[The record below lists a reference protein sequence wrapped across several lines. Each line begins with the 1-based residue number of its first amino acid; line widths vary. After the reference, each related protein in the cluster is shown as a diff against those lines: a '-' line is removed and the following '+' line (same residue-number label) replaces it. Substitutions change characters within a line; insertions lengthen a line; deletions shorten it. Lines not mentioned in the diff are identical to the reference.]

1 MNCWRWSKTRTR
13 PRHTHLP
20 HEIAHM
26 SPLMKGA
33 ARGLL
38 LAMLGLVATAAP
50 PARAWGDLGHEVVA
64 ELAARELGPQARAM
78 VEDLLGDRA
87 SQAMRENASWADRIR
102 ALEGLGMTAPFHYL
116 NFPRG
121 ECRYVARR
129 DCPGGRCIV
138 GALERFSGQ
147 LRDSSDRE
155 QRIEALK
162 WVLHL
167 VADIHQPLHAGF
179 GDDRGGNDVQLRF
192 EGEGTNLHA
201 LIDSGLLRQRR
212 LGALDY
218 ADALQAEHP
227 APPAEATRWDPD
239 APVRWAEQSCQ
250 LVAGLYP
257 PGQRIDRAYAERE
270 RPLLEARLVLS
281 AHRLARLLD
290 ALAAEPPERPQ
301 KRDDTTKVET
311 RIRPATSGATA
322 GDGID

>member
-1 MNCWRWSKTRTR
+1 MT
-13 PRHTHLP
+13 PRL
-20 HEIAHM
+20 
-26 SPLMKGA
+26 L
-33 ARGLL
+33 RGVRCLS
-38 LAMLGLVATAAP
+38 LAMLVCTAAAP
-50 PARAWGDLGHEVVA
+50 TPARAWGSVGHEVVA
-64 ELAARELGPQARAM
+64 ELAAREIGPQARAM

-87 SQAMRENASWADRIR
+87 SQAMREHANWADEIR
-102 ALEGLGMTAPFHYL
+102 AIEGLGITAPFHYL

-138 GALERFSGQ
+138 GALERFSER

-179 GDDRGGNDVQLRF
+179 GDDRGGNDLQLRF

-227 APPAEATRWDPD
+227 APTAEATRWDTG
-239 APVRWAEQSCQ
+239 APVRWAEQSCE
-250 LVAGLYP
+250 LVASLYP
-257 PGQRIDRAYAERE
+257 PGKRIDRAYAERV
-270 RPLLEARLVLS
+270 RPLLEARLVLA

-290 ALAAEPPERPQ
+290 ALADEPAEPAGMAH
-301 KRDDTTKVET
+301 TTTMVEA
-311 RIRPATSGATA
+311 RIHAAAGRATA
-322 GDGID
+322 GGGVD

>member
-1 MNCWRWSKTRTR
+1 MT
-13 PRHTHLP
+13 PRLLRGMGCLTFAMMVC
-20 HEIAHM
+20 IA
-26 SPLMKGA
+26 
-33 ARGLL
+33 
-38 LAMLGLVATAAP
+38 AAP
-50 PARAWGDLGHEVVA
+50 TPARAWGSVGHEVVA

-87 SQAMRENASWADRIR
+87 SQAMRENANWPDQVR
-102 ALEGLGMTAPFHYL
+102 ALEGLGITAPFHYL

-129 DCPGGRCIV
+129 DCPGGRCVV
-138 GALERFSGQ
+138 GALERFSEQ

-201 LIDSGLLRQRR
+201 LIDSGLLRQRK

-218 ADALQAEHP
+218 ANALQAEHP
-227 APPAEATRWDPD
+227 APTAEATSWDAR
-239 APVRWAEQSCQ
+239 APARWAEQSCG
-250 LVAGLYP
+250 LVASLYP
-257 PGQRIDRAYAERE
+257 PGKRIDRAYADRV
-270 RPLLEARLVLS
+270 RPMLEERLVLA

-290 ALAAEPPERPQ
+290 ALAGEPAERAGMPH
-301 KRDDTTKVET
+301 TTSMVAT
-311 RIRPATSGATA
+311 RAHAAASRATA
-322 GDGID
+322 GGGID